1 MQGKTHDVV
10 EASTNTSHK
19 ATSDTL
25 DSVAASLVNRLA
37 SLDVRCERWVMVL
50 SGSEDQHVPAISASQ
65 ISAKSTCL
73 CLNMHSRSTK
83 STNLRGF
90 MKYCL
95 NTPAV
100 WVGPHQA
107 YSANNPVACATQ
119 RLKHCHCISLTLF
132 NGKFNAVVDLSTL
145 YLWFLQY
152 SVTSNLR
159 NVSQKSR
166 NT

>member
-1 MQGKTHDVV
+1 
-10 EASTNTSHK
+10 
-19 ATSDTL
+19 
-25 DSVAASLVNRLA
+25 
-37 SLDVRCERWVMVL
+37 
-50 SGSEDQHVPAISASQ
+50 
-65 ISAKSTCL
+65 
-73 CLNMHSRSTK
+73 
-83 STNLRGF
+83 

-119 RLKHCHCISLTLF
+119 RLKHCHCINLTLF